1 MSRNFSM
8 LLILFFHRVP
18 DPFAVPSA
26 IGLTL
31 LIVSIM
37 TFNDY
42 KHLFCG
48 GPAAHSEK
56 GSSGAYA

>member
-1 MSRNFSM
+1 M